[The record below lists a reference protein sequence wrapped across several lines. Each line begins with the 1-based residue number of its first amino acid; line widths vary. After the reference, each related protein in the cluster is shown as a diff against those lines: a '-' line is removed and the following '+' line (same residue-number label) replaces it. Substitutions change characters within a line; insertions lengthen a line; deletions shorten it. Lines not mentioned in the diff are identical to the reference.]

1 MKNDLDK
8 DLSKS
13 KTILFD
19 ADRKEEKFIKLA
31 KWASGGWFINF
42 CILFGESGI
51 EEVIIEVALLE
62 AASMFNGLMVIWRRD
77 EYDIN
82 WGDFRSFPNIYLRG
96 C

>member
-51 EEVIIEVALLE
+51 EEVII
-62 AASMFNGLMVIWRRD
+62 
-77 EYDIN
+77 
-82 WGDFRSFPNIYLRG
+82 
-96 C
+96 